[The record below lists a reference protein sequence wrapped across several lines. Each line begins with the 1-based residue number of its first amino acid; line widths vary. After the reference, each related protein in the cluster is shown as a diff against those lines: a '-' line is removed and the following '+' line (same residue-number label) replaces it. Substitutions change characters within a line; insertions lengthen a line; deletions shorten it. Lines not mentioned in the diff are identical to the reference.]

1 MGLIKAIICHYRGH
15 GSGVRPA
22 RRPKTCSFPSDAS
35 CAVTSSWHAAAR
47 HVWATRVRPPSHQ
60 SACWREFE
68 WERVISAHLQSPFCF
83 GFLFKKK
90 KKQNTPG
97 ASPRSNY
104 THLGSFVKLRLW
116 IRQRWTNAVNLPG
129 KNTSNRILSRRS
141 KLSPP
146 KWMHKNK
153 NSIRHRHF
161 KRHSKESIDPPLVWL
176 ELSFASRRED
186 ASVSRSIL
194 GTDF

>member
-1 MGLIKAIICHYRGH
+1 MPLVLWRHRDMQRHGTCELRACALHHIKARAGGNSS
-15 GSGVRPA
+15 GSVWFQLTCRA
-22 RRPKTCSFPSDAS
+22 RFVLA
-35 CAVTSSWHAAAR
+35 
-47 HVWATRVRPPSHQ
+47 
-60 SACWREFE
+60 F
-68 WERVISAHLQSPFCF
+68 
-83 GFLFKKK
+83 FLKK

-141 KLSPP
+141 KLSRP